1 MGKQRIIYL
10 DFAKFLAIT
19 LVCIGHAYYFGDELQ
34 SKIRPI
40 IYSFHM
46 SLFMTMCGFFSHSSF
61 LLPFKNFLIK
71 KCKQLLVPSVVGSL
85 LLAAIAY
92 TNGGGYMRELY
103 GGVWFLKCLFAC
115 YIVVYIS
122 KKVIHNDAAACAISS
137 IVMLAIPY
145 GGSLMINYYLLFF
158 WTGYFLRKHYQWYDK
173 HTKLITF
180 LSLIVFTL
188 LILLGKGHAVDKV
201 TLQTII
207 SMPTYIVM
215 EYIVGLAGS
224 MLCLGIC
231 KTVCSIA
238 SPSKMIDE
246 LSNIGKYTLGIYV
259 VQIFVLERLA
269 VSIPFLQVSEIGVLE
284 DLVILPII
292 GIVFTFISYY
302 IVKCT
307 ANMWWINNL
316 FYGGQYSQ

>member
-85 LLAAIAY
+85 LLATIAY
-92 TNGGGYMRELY
+92 TNGGVRELY

-122 KKVIHNDAAACAISS
+122 KKVIRNDVTACAISS
-137 IVMLAIPY
+137 IAMLAIPY

-180 LSLIVFTL
+180 LSLIVFAL
-188 LILLGKGHAVDKV
+188 LILLGKGHVVDKV
-201 TLQTII
+201 TLQAII
-207 SMPTYIVM
+207 SMPTYIVT
-215 EYIVGLAGS
+215 EYIVGLSGS

-238 SPSKMIDE
+238 SPSKIIDE
-246 LSNIGKYTLGIYV
+246 LSNMGKYTLGIYV

-269 VSIPFLQVSEIGVLE
+269 VAIPCFQVSEIGVLE

-302 IVKCT
+302 IVRLT
-307 ANMWWINNL
+307 LRIRWVNIL

>member
-1 MGKQRIIYL
+1 M
-10 DFAKFLAIT
+10 
-19 LVCIGHAYYFGDELQ
+19 
-34 SKIRPI
+34 P
-40 IYSFHM
+40 M
-46 SLFMTMCGFFSHSSF
+46 
-61 LLPFKNFLIK
+61 
-71 KCKQLLVPSVVGSL
+71 
-85 LLAAIAY
+85 
-92 TNGGGYMRELY
+92 GGYMRELY

-122 KKVIHNDAAACAISS
+122 KKVIRNDVTACAISS
-137 IVMLAIPY
+137 TAMLAIPY

-158 WTGYFLRKHYQWYDK
+158 WTGYFLRKHYQWYGK
-173 HTKLITF
+173 YTKLITY

-207 SMPTYIVM
+207 LMPTYIVM
-215 EYIVGLAGS
+215 EYIVGLSGS

-246 LSNIGKYTLGIYV
+246 LSNMGKYTLGIYV

-269 VSIPFLQVSEIGVLE
+269 VAIPCFQVSEIGVLE
-284 DLVILPII
+284 DFVILPIV
-292 GIVFTFISYY
+292 GIVFTFISYC
-302 IVKCT
+302 IVRFT
-307 ANMWWINNL
+307 SRIRWVNNL
-316 FYGGQYSQ
+316 LYGGQYA

>member
-1 MGKQRIIYL
+1 ML
-10 DFAKFLAIT
+10 T
-19 LVCIGHAYYFGDELQ
+19 
-34 SKIRPI
+34 
-40 IYSFHM
+40 
-46 SLFMTMCGFFSHSSF
+46 
-61 LLPFKNFLIK
+61 
-71 KCKQLLVPSVVGSL
+71 
-85 LLAAIAY
+85 
-92 TNGGGYMRELY
+92 GGGIRELY
-103 GGVWFLKCLFAC
+103 GGVWFLKCLLAC

-122 KKVIHNDAAACAISS
+122 KKVIRNDVTACAISS
-137 IVMLAIPY
+137 TAMLAIPY

-173 HTKLITF
+173 YTKLITY

-201 TLQTII
+201 TLQAIM
-207 SMPTYIVM
+207 SMPTYIIT

-246 LSNIGKYTLGIYV
+246 LSNMGKYTLGIYV

-269 VSIPFLQVSEIGVLE
+269 VAIPCFQVSEIGVLE

-302 IVKCT
+302 IVRFT
-307 ANMWWINNL
+307 SRIRWVNNM
-316 FYGGQYSQ
+316 FYGGQYA

>member
-1 MGKQRIIYL
+1 M
-10 DFAKFLAIT
+10 AIT
-19 LVCIGHAYYFGDELQ
+19 LVCVGHAYYFGDEMQ
-34 SKIRPI
+34 SKVRPI

-46 SLFMTMCGFFSHSSF
+46 SLFMTMCGFFSHNSF

-71 KCKQLLVPSVVGSL
+71 KCKQLLVPSVAGSL

-92 TNGGGYMRELY
+92 ANEGYARELY

-122 KKVIHNDAAACAISS
+122 KKVIRNDVAACAISS
-137 IVMLAIPY
+137 IAMLAIPY

-173 HTKLITF
+173 HTKLITY

-188 LILLGKGHAVDKV
+188 LMLLGKGQAVDKV

-238 SPSKMIDE
+238 SPSKLIDE

-269 VSIPFLQVSEIGVLE
+269 VAIPFFQVSEIGVLE

-302 IVKCT
+302 IVRFT
-307 ANMWWINNL
+307 SRSQWVNNM
-316 FYGGQYSQ
+316 FYGGQYA

>member
-10 DFAKFLAIT
+10 DLAKFVAIT
-19 LVCIGHAYYFGDELQ
+19 LVCVGHAYYFGDVMQ
-34 SKIRPI
+34 SRIRPI

-46 SLFMTMCGFFSHSSF
+46 SLFMTMCGFFSHNSF
-61 LLPFKNFLIK
+61 LLPFKKILIK

-92 TNGGGYMRELY
+92 ANGGGYVRELY
-103 GGVWFLKCLFAC
+103 GGAWFLKCLFAC

-122 KKVIHNDAAACAISS
+122 KKVFRNDVAACAISS
-137 IVMLAIPY
+137 IAMLAIPY

-173 HTKLITF
+173 HTKLITY

-207 SMPTYIVM
+207 SMPTYIVT
-215 EYIVGLAGS
+215 EYVVGLAGS

-238 SPSKMIDE
+238 SPSKLIGY

-269 VSIPFLQVSEIGVLE
+269 VAIPFFHLSEIGVLE
-284 DLVILPII
+284 DWVLLPVVGII
-292 GIVFTFISYY
+292 FTFISYY
-302 IVKCT
+302 IVRFT
-307 ANMWWINNL
+307 SRSQWVNNM
-316 FYGGQYSQ
+316 FYGGQYSM

>member
-1 MGKQRIIYL
+1 ML
-10 DFAKFLAIT
+10 
-19 LVCIGHAYYFGDELQ
+19 
-34 SKIRPI
+34 
-40 IYSFHM
+40 M
-46 SLFMTMCGFFSHSSF
+46 
-61 LLPFKNFLIK
+61 
-71 KCKQLLVPSVVGSL
+71 
-85 LLAAIAY
+85 
-92 TNGGGYMRELY
+92 GGYMCELY

-115 YIVVYIS
+115 YMVVYIN
-122 KKVIHNDAAACAISS
+122 KKVICNDILACAISS
-137 IVMLAIPY
+137 TVMLAIPY

-201 TLQTII
+201 TLQAII

-215 EYIVGLAGS
+215 EYIVGFAGT

-269 VSIPFLQVSEIGVLE
+269 VAIPCFQVSEIGVLE
-284 DLVILPII
+284 DFVILPII

-302 IVKCT
+302 IVRLT
-307 ANMWWINNL
+307 SRIRWINNM
-316 FYGGQYSQ
+316 FYGGQYA

>member
-1 MGKQRIIYL
+1 MGKQRIVYL

-19 LVCIGHAYYFGDELQ
+19 FVCIGHAYYLGDIMQ
-34 SKIRPI
+34 SRLCPV

-46 SLFMTMCGFFSHSSF
+46 SLFMTMCGFFSHGSL
-61 LLPFKNFLIK
+61 LLPFNKFLIK
-71 KCKQLLVPSVVGSL
+71 KCKQLLVPSIVCSL

-92 TNGGGYMRELY
+92 ANGGYMCEFY
-103 GGVWFLKCLFAC
+103 GGVWFLKCLLAC
-115 YIVVYIS
+115 YVVSYVS
-122 KKVIHNDAAACAISS
+122 KKVFRSDVAACVVSS
-137 IVMLAIPY
+137 MAMLAIPY

-158 WTGYFLRKHYQWYDK
+158 WTGYFLRKHYQCYDK
-173 HTKLITF
+173 HTKLITY

-188 LILLGKGHAVDKV
+188 LIILGKGHAVDKV
-201 TLQTII
+201 TLHAIM
-207 SMPTYIVM
+207 SMPTYIIT

-259 VQIFVLERLA
+259 VQIFVLERMA
-269 VSIPFLQVSEIGVLE
+269 VAVPFFHVRHVDALE
-284 DLVILPII
+284 DFVLLPVV

-302 IVKCT
+302 IVRFT
-307 ANMWWINNL
+307 SRIRWVNIL
-316 FYGGQYSQ
+316 FYGGQYA

>member
-1 MGKQRIIYL
+1 MGKQRIVYL

-19 LVCIGHAYYFGDELQ
+19 FVCIGHAYYLGDIMQ
-34 SKIRPI
+34 SRLCPV

-46 SLFMTMCGFFSHSSF
+46 SLFMTMCGFFSHGSL
-61 LLPFKNFLIK
+61 LLPFNKFLIK
-71 KCKQLLVPSVVGSL
+71 KCKQLLVPSIVCSL

-92 TNGGGYMRELY
+92 ANGGYMCEFY

-122 KKVIHNDAAACAISS
+122 KKVIRNEVAACAISS
-137 IVMLAIPY
+137 IAMLAIPY

-158 WTGYFLRKHYQWYDK
+158 WTGYFLRKHYQCYDK
-173 HTKLITF
+173 HTKLITY

-188 LILLGKGHAVDKV
+188 LIILGKGHAVDKV
-201 TLQTII
+201 TLHAIM
-207 SMPTYIVM
+207 SMPTYIIT

-269 VSIPFLQVSEIGVLE
+269 VAIPCFQVSEIGVLE
-284 DLVILPII
+284 DFVILPII

-302 IVKCT
+302 IVRLT
-307 ANMWWINNL
+307 SRIRWINNM
-316 FYGGQYSQ
+316 FYGGQYSR